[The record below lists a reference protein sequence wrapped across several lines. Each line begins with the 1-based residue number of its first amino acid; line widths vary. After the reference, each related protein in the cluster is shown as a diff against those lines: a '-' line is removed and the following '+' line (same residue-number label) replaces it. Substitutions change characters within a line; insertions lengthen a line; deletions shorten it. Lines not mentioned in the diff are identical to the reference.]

1 MSQSKKTLKSLS
13 WAAGATLATTL
24 AASNVAS
31 AATPA
36 GDNPFAMSE
45 LGGGYMLLAEKGGE
59 GKCGEGKCGGKSKD
73 KGAEGKCGGKSKDK
87 GTEGKCGGKS
97 KDKGTEGKCGEGK
110 CGSR

>member
-13 WAAGATLATTL
+13 WAAGATLVTTL
-24 AASNVAS
+24 AASNIAS

-45 LGGGYMLLAEKGGE
+45 LGGGYMLIADKGSE

-73 KGAEGKCGGKSKDK
+73 KGAEGKCG
-87 GTEGKCGGKS
+87 EGKCGGKS
-97 KDKGTEGKCGEGK
+97 KDKDKGAEGKCGEGK